1 MGEEAQVG
9 RLESMSAQHQVRTN
23 LHSKHERACFRCS
36 RQQGV
41 GREPIT
47 DGGQTFLMTGWE
59 ESTRSTECPL
69 ERMGQ
74 MLQR

>member
-9 RLESMSAQHQVRTN
+9 RLEGMSVQHQVRTN

-47 DGGQTFLMTGWE
+47 EEGQTFLVTRWE
-59 ESTRSTECPL
+59 ESARSTVST
-69 ERMGQ
+69 
-74 MLQR
+74 